1 MHLLENSHTHL
12 DALNSTMPLVAD
24 ESKKL
29 VGMIAAVHRKLP
41 DLFLKPRLKICL
53 FARVGNHRPRLRLHC
68 LGLACQA
75 ATDHLA
81 LAMQERQL
89 V

>member
-1 MHLLENSHTHL
+1 
-12 DALNSTMPLVAD
+12 
-24 ESKKL
+24 
-29 VGMIAAVHRKLP
+29 
-41 DLFLKPRLKICL
+41 L

-75 ATDHLA
+75 ASDHLA